1 MGLWLEEKKFLTT
14 SRGIK
19 VFNISSI
26 NYLICYERIQWKLSK
41 SLSCLFALKKND
53 KFNVHIII

>member
-1 MGLWLEEKKFLTT
+1 MGLWLEEKKYLTT
-14 SRGIK
+14 SRSIK

>member
-41 SLSCLFALKKND
+41 SLSCLFALKKMINLMYTL
-53 KFNVHIII
+53 